1 MTKKTAP
8 FSVVLPIL
16 GGVCLLGIY
25 IGMTPGLSLPF
36 NAGVRLK
43 GGRSEELPLA
53 DTERESG
60 LRVRGEGST
69 QIRSYSGID
78 GRVQDTSDGRTLPPP
93 QSPVKVDGQFVNSPN
108 SQVGQNQQGS
118 SPLKRATAFLANQE
132 PETTKILAVFEGD
145 ENNFALTPEQLGIS
159 VAGDIS
165 SNEMTLRNQAVDEQ
179 AKLNALAQLTGAYP
193 EKKRE
198 IAFLQEV
205 AGNLSQP
212 EAVRVG
218 AFLKLADFGS
228 SYVSSFSQSTDQAI
242 QMELELLRNLE
253 KYEQQQEIPKGALR
267 AQINP

>member
-1 MTKKTAP
+1 MTKKTAT
-8 FSVVLPIL
+8 FTVILPAL

-25 IGMTPGLSLPF
+25 IAMTPVLPPPA
-36 NAGVRLK
+36 NAVGRMV
-43 GGRSEELPLA
+43 GGRSEESPLA
-53 DTERESG
+53 NAGSEPD
-60 LRVRGEGST
+60 LRVRVEANT
-69 QIRSYSGID
+69 QIASELGLDR
-78 GRVQDTSDGRTLPPP
+78 RVQDTTNGRTLQPL
-93 QSPVKVDGQFVNSPN
+93 QVNGQFVNHPN
-108 SQVGQNQQGS
+108 SEVAQDPQRS

-132 PETTKILAVFEGD
+132 PETTKILAVFDGD
-145 ENNFALTPEQLGIS
+145 GNDFVLTPEQLGIS

-179 AKLNALAQLTGAYP
+179 AKLNALAQLTGVYP

-228 SYVSSFSQSTDQAI
+228 LYVSSFSQSTDQAI

-253 KYEQQQEIPKGALR
+253 KYEQQQAIPKGALR